1 MILEPEEAEI
11 INMVAEVTIATM
23 IEFIEALTDTS
34 SDEYRVAADNIK
46 AIFQEEFENVARLH
60 GLTLDSLWVVFSEG
74 SGGQR
79 KRRSTTGTA
88 DAAITVVFD
97 APVLQSTDRTELGNE
112 ITSSV
117 QTAANAAISNSDG
130 TFISPDAV
138 ALCHDLTDATYF
150 NDQDDKS
157 INTYERFHH
166 SLANG
171 YMVELTGWT
180 HIRTEYAKGYIR
192 TTMGTGYATISG
204 LKENTDYTIDV
215 YNYASEIPGTNRL
228 DIGNDIDSVQ
238 SFDTEQGLSED
249 PSVSGIIVKSAPDGR
264 IFLRFRRTEE
274 SEQIHFSGLS
284 VSRTQAF
291 SCDEPAEPGKCN
303 SIVFVIICLQDFA

>member
-34 SDEYRVAADNIK
+34 SDEYKVAADNIK

-138 ALCHDLTDATYF
+138 AALCDGQNCQGMYMKDANYG
-150 NDQDDKS
+150 S
-157 INTYERFHH
+157 I
-166 SLANG
+166 S
-171 YMVELTGWT
+171 
-180 HIRTEYAKGYIR
+180 HIE
-192 TTMGTGYATISG
+192 
-204 LKENTDYTIDV
+204 DV
-215 YNYASEIPGTNRL
+215 KCPFVTRVFLINNYL
-228 DIGNDIDSVQ
+228 
-238 SFDTEQGLSED
+238 F
-249 PSVSGIIVKSAPDGR
+249 
-264 IFLRFRRTEE
+264 
-274 SEQIHFSGLS
+274 
-284 VSRTQAF
+284 
-291 SCDEPAEPGKCN
+291 
-303 SIVFVIICLQDFA
+303 